1 MSREEI
7 LAYLSSDW
15 TRVMNYMDG
24 ALSTDVR
31 LLDSVNNSIRSHSGK
46 MLRPIV
52 ALLMAK
58 ACGQPNDDTYRYAAA
73 IELLHNA
80 TLLHDDVAD
89 ESSERRGLP
98 TVSSLLGPSA
108 AVLVGD
114 FWLSKAVEL
123 VFGASSYSEVVGL
136 FSKSLTSLAEGEMIQ
151 LEKASSAD
159 TQESDYYRIVECKT
173 ATLFY
178 ASTVSAMKSI
188 KASGEMVRAAKDYG
202 TSLGIAFQIKD
213 DILDY
218 VGTDVLGKPTG
229 VDLKE
234 KKITLPLL
242 GALKNS
248 PREAEIRSMIMDM
261 DAHPEYQDEIR
272 SFVMDN
278 GGLDYAAECLEKF
291 IGKAKAALGDIE
303 DSAAKDYLV
312 SIVEYNTL
320 RNI

>member
-1 MSREEI
+1 M
-7 LAYLSSDW
+7 
-15 TRVMNYMDG
+15 
-24 ALSTDVR
+24 
-31 LLDSVNNSIRSHSGK
+31 
-46 MLRPIV
+46 
-52 ALLMAK
+52 
-58 ACGQPNDDTYRYAAA
+58 
-73 IELLHNA
+73 
-80 TLLHDDVAD
+80 
-89 ESSERRGLP
+89 
-98 TVSSLLGPSA
+98 
-108 AVLVGD
+108 
-114 FWLSKAVEL
+114 
-123 VFGASSYSEVVGL
+123 
-136 FSKSLTSLAEGEMIQ
+136 
-151 LEKASSAD
+151 
-159 TQESDYYRIVECKT
+159 
-173 ATLFY
+173 
-178 ASTVSAMKSI
+178 
-188 KASGEMVRAAKDYG
+188 
-202 TSLGIAFQIKD
+202 
-213 DILDY
+213 
-218 VGTDVLGKPTG
+218 GTDVLGKPTG